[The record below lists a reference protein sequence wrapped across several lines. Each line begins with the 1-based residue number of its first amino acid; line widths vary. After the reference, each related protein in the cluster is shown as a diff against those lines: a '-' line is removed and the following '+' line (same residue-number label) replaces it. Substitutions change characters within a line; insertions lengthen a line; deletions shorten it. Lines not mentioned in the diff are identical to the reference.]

1 MLSQGA
7 LAALIVAFNDLE
19 QTALIVGGSVFAN
32 NDRRATVVLTNNS
45 SVHAACLVLV

>member
-1 MLSQGA
+1 MLSKGT
-7 LAALIVAFNDLE
+7 LAALIIAFDDLE
-19 QTALIVGGSVFAN
+19 QTALVVGGSVFTN